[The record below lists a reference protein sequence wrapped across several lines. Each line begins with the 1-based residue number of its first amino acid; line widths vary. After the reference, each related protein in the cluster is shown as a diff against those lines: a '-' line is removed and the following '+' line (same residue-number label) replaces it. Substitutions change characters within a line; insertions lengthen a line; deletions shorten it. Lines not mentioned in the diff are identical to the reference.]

1 MYSRLRLWGVK
12 AGGYT
17 LFRNGRVNHDGRN
30 AAAGVELDGDPSDIF
45 IETQLVLRLIAF
57 WLL

>member
-30 AAAGVELDGDPSDIF
+30 AAAGAELDGIHRTF
-45 IETQLVLRLIAF
+45 LLRHN
-57 WLL
+57 